1 MGFVSVK
8 EKLYM
13 ELVYKDLI
21 LRSISKEDTDDILK
35 WRNSE
40 HVRKYFIYQEE
51 IKKEDHLNWLK
62 NKVDTGS
69 VIQFMILNK
78 VDRSSV
84 GSVYLKD
91 IDYTNQKAEYGIFIG
106 EETMTNQGIGSMAAR
121 CMIEYA
127 FRNLN
132 LHKLY
137 LRVYEDNYR
146 AISSYT
152 KAGFKKV
159 ALLEDDV
166 LVHGEFT
173 NMILMEI
180 VNKKECMNENIICNT
195 LL

>member
-1 MGFVSVK
+1 MKGK
-8 EKLYM
+8 WHM

-21 LRSISKEDTDDILK
+21 LRSISEEDTDDILK

-40 HVRKYFIYQEE
+40 HVRKYFIYQKE
-51 IKKEDHLNWLK
+51 IKKDDHLNWLK
-62 NKVDTGS
+62 NKVETGS
-69 VIQFMILNK
+69 VIQFMILNRA
-78 VDRSSV
+78 DQRSV

-91 IDYTNQKAEYGIFIG
+91 VDYENQKAEYGIFIG
-106 EETMTNQGIGSMAAR
+106 EQNMTNQGIGSMAAK

-127 FRNLN
+127 FHELK

-166 LVHGEFT
+166 LVQGKFR
-173 NMILMEI
+173 NVVLMGI
-180 VNKKECMNENIICNT
+180 VNKKEGMDENIICNT

>member
-1 MGFVSVK
+1 MK
-8 EKLYM
+8 EKLHM

-21 LRSISKEDTDDILK
+21 LRSISEEDTDDILK

-62 NKVDTGS
+62 NKVDAGS
-69 VIQFMILNK
+69 VIQFMILK
-78 VDRSSV
+78 KEDRCPV

-91 IDYTNQKAEYGIFIG
+91 IDYANQKAEYGIFIG
-106 EETMTNQGIGSMAAR
+106 EENMTNHGIGIMAAR

-127 FRNLN
+127 FHHLN

-146 AISSYT
+146 AISSYI

-166 LVHGEFT
+166 LVHGKFR
-173 NMILMEI
+173 NIILMGV

>member
-1 MGFVSVK
+1 M
-8 EKLYM
+8 
-13 ELVYKDLI
+13 
-21 LRSISKEDTDDILK
+21 
-35 WRNSE
+35 
-40 HVRKYFIYQEE
+40 
-51 IKKEDHLNWLK
+51 K
-62 NKVDTGS
+62 NKVYTGS
-69 VIQFMILNK
+69 VIKFIILNK
-78 VDRSSV
+78 VDRCAV

-91 IDYTNQKAEYGIFIG
+91 IDYANQKAEYGIFIG
-106 EETMTNQGIGSMAAR
+106 EETMTGQGIGSMAAR

-166 LVHGEFT
+166 LVHGEFR
-173 NMILMEI
+173 NIILMGI
-180 VNKKECMNENIICNT
+180 VNKKECMNEN
-195 LL
+195 

>member
-1 MGFVSVK
+1 MKGK
-8 EKLYM
+8 WHM

-21 LRSISKEDTDDILK
+21 LRSISEEDTDDILK

-40 HVRKYFIYQEE
+40 HVRKYFIYQKE
-51 IKKEDHLNWLK
+51 IKKDDHLNWLK
-62 NKVDTGS
+62 NKVDVGS
-69 VIQFMILNK
+69 VIQFMILNRA
-78 VDRSSV
+78 DQRSV

-91 IDYTNQKAEYGIFIG
+91 IDYENQKAEYGIFIG
-106 EETMTNQGIGSMAAR
+106 EENMTNQGIGSMAAK

-127 FRNLN
+127 FCELK

-146 AISSYT
+146 AISSYI
-152 KAGFKKV
+152 KAGFTKV

-166 LVHGEFT
+166 LVQGKFR
-173 NMILMEI
+173 NVVLMGI
-180 VNKKECMNENIICNT
+180 VNKKEGIDENIICNT